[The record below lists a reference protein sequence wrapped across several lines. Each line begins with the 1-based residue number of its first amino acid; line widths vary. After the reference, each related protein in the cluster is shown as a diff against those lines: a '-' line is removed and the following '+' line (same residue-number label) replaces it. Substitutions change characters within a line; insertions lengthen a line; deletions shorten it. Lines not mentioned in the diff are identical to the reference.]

1 MTVKPMSVDQI
12 RFGRFRLDLRQRKLS
27 RDGMPVHLGSRA
39 IEILR
44 VLASGNG
51 DLVTKDELIA
61 QVWSGLV
68 VDESNIQVQVSALR
82 KALDEGNSG
91 PSHVATVPGRG
102 YRFAAP
108 VLRVATGAA
117 AAPPPTLRDSLP
129 PCGGGDQGGV
139 RAAPVWP
146 DCGPRS
152 RPPPYPQAG
161 EGRAGDRPSVAVLP
175 FANLDGDPQQDFF
188 SDGMTEDITTELS
201 RFSELAVIARRSAFQ
216 YKGKAVDIRQVGR
229 ELGACYVLEGSVR
242 RNGERIRI
250 TAQLIDAATGVH
262 HWAER
267 YDRELH
273 DAFAVQDEMARMIVG
288 NLAAHVNRAEIER
301 ALSKPPAAWEA
312 YEYYLRGAEA
322 YFLHGTRDTKGS
334 PHDARRLLEQSLAI
348 DPDYAHAAAML
359 SRTHLYAYMERLD
372 GDHLSSAALD
382 RALELAETAVRLD
395 ARLPHAPAQLGDV
408 LLYKR
413 RHDAAIAEFERA
425 FALNPNFVD
434 YRYARAL
441 TFVGEPARAIEVL
454 QACSHLDPLQASLPC
469 FTGFVGLAHYA
480 LEHYGEAVRLLR
492 ECTSRMPDGQWPH
505 AWLAAGYAQLE
516 KLEEAGAEAAELL
529 RINPAFTIESWKNT
543 ASSFGS

>member
-1 MTVKPMSVDQI
+1 MSVDEI
-12 RFGRFRLDLRQRKLS
+12 GFGRFRLDLRQRELS
-27 RDGMPVHLGSRA
+27 RDGCRVRLGSRA
-39 IEILR
+39 VDILR
-44 VLASGNG
+44 VLASANG

-68 VDESNIQVQVSALR
+68 VDESNIQVQISALR

-102 YRFAAP
+102 YRFAAR
-108 VLRVATGAA
+108 VLNVATGSAGA
-117 AAPPPTLRDSLP
+117 
-129 PCGGGDQGGV
+129 
-139 RAAPVWP
+139 
-146 DCGPRS
+146 
-152 RPPPYPQAG
+152 RPPQAG
-161 EGRAGDRPSVAVLP
+161 EGRVGDRPSVAVLP
-175 FANLDGDPQQDFF
+175 FANLDGDPQQDNFT
-188 SDGMTEDITTELS
+188 DGMTEDITTELS
-201 RFSELAVIARRSAFQ
+201 RFSELAVVARRSAFQ

-242 RNGERIRI
+242 RSGERIRI

-273 DAFAVQDEMARMIVG
+273 DAFAVQDEMARIIVG
-288 NLAAHVNRAEIER
+288 TLAAHVNRAEIER

-322 YFLHGTRDTKGS
+322 YFLHGTRRANGS

-382 RALELAETAVRLD
+382 RALELAEAAVRLD
-395 ARLPHAPAQLGDV
+395 ARLPQAPAQLGDV

-425 FALNPNFVD
+425 FALNPNFID

-441 TFVGEPARAIEVL
+441 TFAGEPARAIEVL

-469 FTGFVGLAHYA
+469 FTGFVGLANYA
-480 LEHYGEAVRLLR
+480 LERYEEAVRLLR
-492 ECTSRMPDGQWPH
+492 ECTLRMPIGQWPH
-505 AWLAAGYAQLE
+505 AWLTAGYAQLG

-529 RINPAFTIESWKNT
+529 RINPAFTIESWKRLAVFKNPED
-543 ASSFGS
+543 ADHLIDGMRKAGLPEA